1 MEEQLL
7 LKIEKIKEEQFL
19 DLIFQRRGIVMDNKP
34 YILVVEDDKPIRN
47 FITASLKAQGFNY
60 IETDKGTEAIA
71 LSMSHKPDLIIL
83 DLGLPDMDGVDVIT
97 KVREWSKVP
106 IIIVSAREN
115 ERQKIEAL
123 DKGADDYLTKP
134 FGIGELLARVRV
146 SLRHSIITNNK
157 KEDMGI
163 FKVKDLVVDFNKR
176 KVTIN
181 DEDVHLTPNEYKIM
195 ALLCKFPGKVLTHNF
210 IIKEIWT
217 SPAGNETQ
225 TLRVFMASLRR
236 KIEKNPAQPQYIY
249 TEVGVGYRLVE
260 D

>member
-1 MEEQLL
+1 
-7 LKIEKIKEEQFL
+7 
-19 DLIFQRRGIVMDNKP
+19 MDSKQ

-47 FITASLKAQGFNY
+47 FITTSLKAQGFNY

-83 DLGLPDMDGVDVIT
+83 DLGLPDMDGINVVT

-146 SLRHSIITNNK
+146 SLRHSIATN
-157 KEDMGI
+157 KEKENEGI

-176 KVTIN
+176 KVTIDN
-181 DEDVHLTPNEYKIM
+181 EDIHLTPIEYKIM
-195 ALLCKFPGKVLTHNF
+195 VLLCKYSGKVLTHKF
-210 IIKEIWT
+210 IIQKIWS
-217 SPAGNETQ
+217 SPTGSETQ
-225 TLRVFMASLRR
+225 SLRVFMASLRR
-236 KIEKNPAQPQYIY
+236 KIEKNPAEPQYIY